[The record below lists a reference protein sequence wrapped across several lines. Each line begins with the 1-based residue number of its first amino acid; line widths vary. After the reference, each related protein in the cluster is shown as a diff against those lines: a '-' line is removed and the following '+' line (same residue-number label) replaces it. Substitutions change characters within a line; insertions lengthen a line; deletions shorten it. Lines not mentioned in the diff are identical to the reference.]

1 MDPFTGVAFAAHAA
15 WENGQLQLS
24 WGHDPP
30 AVIMEAVELLDVALN
45 AARAWQDD
53 ERDKRRKADP

>member
-1 MDPFTGVAFAAHAA
+1 MAFQALAA

-30 AVIMEAVELLDVALN
+30 AVIIEAVQLLNGALA
-45 AARAWQDD
+45 AARGWEDD
-53 ERDKRRKADP
+53 EREKRRKAVTP